1 MTQPGGLG
9 PEGQKELLDE
19 LASVLLAS
27 APGNWELIVL
37 EYMCI
42 GRHVEVSVGVE
53 DSNGQPISWEPPAEV
68 DKIFWRLR
76 VGMYRE
82 GHGTW
87 FSSFFRMRQ
96 PGTYEVFYNWDNE
109 PPWSADAESFAK
121 EQELFP
127 RSDERT
133 PEWFRQRLAGS

>member
-1 MTQPGGLG
+1 
-9 PEGQKELLDE
+9 
-19 LASVLLAS
+19 
-27 APGNWELIVL
+27 
-37 EYMCI
+37 
-42 GRHVEVSVGVE
+42 
-53 DSNGQPISWEPPAEV
+53 
-68 DKIFWRLR
+68 
-76 VGMYRE
+76 MYRE

-109 PPWSADAESFAK
+109 PRWTADAESFAK